1 MTADYFLGLS
11 TIAQLKVFKGCAF
24 TFFFIFYSLFT
35 YPNACVFEKR
45 GPRLLEK
52 STSKTYISLT
62 MRRSGSLGGGGWVDR
77 QWVDLFDQLLGLIG
91 CVCWV

>member
-24 TFFFIFYSLFT
+24 TFFFFFYSLFT

-45 GPRLLEK
+45 GPRPPKK
-52 STSKTYISLT
+52 STRKTYIGPTPTKSRGRQPSLT
-62 MRRSGSLGGGGWVDR
+62 SAKIGSL
-77 QWVDLFDQLLGLIG
+77 QCTLPS
-91 CVCWV
+91 